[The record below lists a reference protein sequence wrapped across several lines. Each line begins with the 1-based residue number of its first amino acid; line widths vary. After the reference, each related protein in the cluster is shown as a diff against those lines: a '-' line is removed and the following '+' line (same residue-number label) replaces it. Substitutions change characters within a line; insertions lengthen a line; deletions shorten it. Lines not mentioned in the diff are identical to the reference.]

1 MSHIRFPLT
10 FFMNMCNQ
18 NSQDDMNDKNVLAI
32 SDYNLNFEEAFI
44 AEKNKEN
51 RV

>member
-1 MSHIRFPLT
+1 MTHIRFPLT

-18 NSQDDMNDKNVLAI
+18 NSQDDMNEQNVLAI

-44 AEKNKEN
+44 AEKTK
-51 RV
+51 

>member
-18 NSQDDMNDKNVLAI
+18 DSQDDMDEQNVLAI
-32 SDYNLNFEEAFI
+32 SDYNLNFEEALI
-44 AEKNKEN
+44 AEKTK
-51 RV
+51 